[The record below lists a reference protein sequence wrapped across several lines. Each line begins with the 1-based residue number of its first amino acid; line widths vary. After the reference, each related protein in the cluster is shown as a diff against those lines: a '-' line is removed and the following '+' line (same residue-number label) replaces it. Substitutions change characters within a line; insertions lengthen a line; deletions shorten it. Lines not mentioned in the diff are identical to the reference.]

1 MSSRE
6 FLLGITFAEFSLDK
20 QFFFVY
26 LVRHNILKEGYPA
39 MARTS
44 SIQTRKPSDDSRK
57 IAIFQPTRIGN
68 VEIKNRVAMTAM
80 CTSYQDNFGHA
91 TEQSKAFINARAKGG
106 VGLII
111 AGSVTVTQLHADRRG
126 NSGYKM
132 LNPFAHPGLADL
144 AEQAHLFGSRIFMQI
159 SIGQGRQVYHKQTWM
174 NPQLDVISAS
184 PVALYIS
191 PEMYPRKPVEYH
203 NKRGLEYIQF
213 CGDEALMPREATIS
227 EIEET
232 EDTVAASVPI
242 LKSLGYDGIEIHSS
256 HGYFAFSFLSPRQN
270 LRTDRYG
277 GDLQQRMTFLRNL
290 LRKSRQAVGEDFVVG
305 VRLTLD
311 EHIEGGLTLEH
322 TKLIAKEVE
331 KEGANYICFSDGS
344 HEAMKYYFPDESGTM
359 IERTAEVKKLLN
371 IPIITPSVDNT
382 DQAEEALSSGK
393 TDMIGMARGLLAD
406 PNWVNKVAAGKRP
419 VKCIKCN
426 YGCMNRLKR
435 GLGLRCVVNPELG
448 FEQYIPEYRPSRPI
462 PRPI

>member
-1 MSSRE
+1 
-6 FLLGITFAEFSLDK
+6 
-20 QFFFVY
+20 
-26 LVRHNILKEGYPA
+26 
-39 MARTS
+39 
-44 SIQTRKPSDDSRK
+44 
-57 IAIFQPTRIGN
+57 
-68 VEIKNRVAMTAM
+68 MTAM
-80 CTSYQDNFGHA
+80 CTSYQDDRGHV

-132 LNPFAHPGLADL
+132 LDSFAHPKLADL
-144 AEQAHLFGSRIFMQI
+144 AEQAHLFGSKIFMQI
-159 SIGQGRQVYHKQTWM
+159 SIGQGRQVYHKQTWV

-184 PVALYIS
+184 PVPLTIS
-191 PEMYPRKPVEYH
+191 PEMYPKKPVEYH
-203 NKRGLEYIQF
+203 KKMGLEYIKF
-213 CGDEALMPREATIS
+213 CGDEALLAREATIA

-232 EDTVAASVPI
+232 EDTVAASVPT
-242 LKSLGYDGIEIHSS
+242 LKALGFDGVEIHSS

-290 LRKSRQAVGEDFVVG
+290 LRKSRQAVGKDFVIG

-311 EHIEGGLTLEH
+311 EHMEGGLTLEH
-322 TKLIAKEVE
+322 TKVIAKEVE

-359 IERTAEVKKLLN
+359 IERAAEVRKLLT
-371 IPIITPSVDNT
+371 IPVITPSVDNP
-382 DQAEEALSSGK
+382 DQAEQALRAGK

-406 PNWVNKVAAGKRP
+406 PNWVSKVAAGKKP
-419 VKCIKCN
+419 VRCIKCN
-426 YGCMNRLKR
+426 FGCMNRLKR

-448 FEQYIPEYRPSRPI
+448 FEQYIPEYWPSRPI
-462 PRPI
+462 PRHI

>member
-1 MSSRE
+1 MNRISSRQKE
-6 FLLGITFAEFSLDK
+6 KSLDSK
-20 QFFFVY
+20 RGKA
-26 LVRHNILKEGYPA
+26 L
-39 MARTS
+39 
-44 SIQTRKPSDDSRK
+44 
-57 IAIFQPTRIGN
+57 FQPIRIGN
-68 VEIKNRVAMTAM
+68 VEIRNRVVMTAM
-80 CTSYQDNFGHA
+80 CSSYQDDHGHA

-111 AGSVTVTQLHADRRG
+111 AGSVTVTKLHADRRG

-132 LNPFAHPGLADL
+132 LDSFAHPGLADL
-144 AEQAHLFGSRIFMQI
+144 AEQAHLFGSKIFVQI
-159 SIGQGRQVYHKQTWM
+159 SIGQGRQVYHKHTWV

-184 PVALYIS
+184 PVPIYIP

-203 NKRGLEYIQF
+203 KRMGLEYIKF
-213 CGDEALMPREATIS
+213 CGDEALMPREATIA

-232 EDTVAASVPI
+232 EDTVAASVPV
-242 LKSLGYDGIEIHSS
+242 LKSLGFDGVEIHSS

-270 LRTDRYG
+270 LRTDKYG
-277 GDLQQRMTFLRNL
+277 GDLYQRMTFLRNM
-290 LRKSRQAVGEDFVVG
+290 LRKSRQAVGKDFVIG

-311 EHIEGGLTLEH
+311 EHIEGGLTLEQ
-322 TKLIAKEVE
+322 TKVISKEVE

-359 IERTAEVKKLLN
+359 IERAADVRKLLN
-371 IPIITPSVDNT
+371 IPIITPSVDDP
-382 DQAEEALSSGK
+382 DQAEEAVRTGK

-406 PNWVNKVAAGKRP
+406 PNWVNKVATGKKP
-419 VKCIKCN
+419 VRCIRCN

-462 PRPI
+462 QSIYSPILKR

>member
-1 MSSRE
+1 MRRISSR
-6 FLLGITFAEFSLDK
+6 
-20 QFFFVY
+20 
-26 LVRHNILKEGYPA
+26 RKEK
-39 MARTS
+39 S
-44 SIQTRKPSDDSRK
+44 SDGKRKE
-57 IAIFQPTRIGN
+57 ALFQPIMVGN

-80 CTSYQDNFGHA
+80 CTSYQDDHGHA

-111 AGSVTVTQLHADRRG
+111 AGSVTVTKLHADRRG

-132 LNPFAHPGLADL
+132 LDSFAHPGLADL
-144 AEQAHLFGSRIFMQI
+144 AEQAHLFGSKIFMQI
-159 SIGQGRQVYHKQTWM
+159 SIGQGRQVYHKHTWV

-184 PVALYIS
+184 PVRLYIA
-191 PEMYPRKPVEYH
+191 PEMYPKSPVEYH
-203 NKRGLEYIQF
+203 KKMGLEYIKF
-213 CGDEALMPREATIS
+213 CGDEELMPREATVE

-232 EDTVAASVPI
+232 ENTVAASVPV
-242 LKSLGYDGIEIHSS
+242 LKSLGFDGVEIHSS

-270 LRTDRYG
+270 LRTDKYG
-277 GDLQQRMTFLRNL
+277 GDLYQRMTFLRNML
-290 LRKSRQAVGEDFVVG
+290 QKSRQTVGKDFVIG

-311 EHIEGGLTLEH
+311 EHIEGGLTVEH
-322 TKLIAKEVE
+322 TKAIAREVE
-331 KEGANYICFSDGS
+331 KEGASYICFSDGS

-359 IERTAEVKKLLN
+359 IDRAAEVRKLLN
-371 IPIITPSVDNT
+371 IPVITPSVDNP
-382 DQAEEALSSGK
+382 DQAEEAIRTGK

-406 PNWVNKVAAGKRP
+406 PNWVKKVAMGRKP

-435 GLGLRCVVNPELG
+435 GLGLRCVVNPGLG

-462 PRPI
+462 ARHI